1 MEITKNVTG
10 GVTVLELGGQAQAAP
25 IIQTLDAELRGAI
38 SLDSLSVLLDVKRLD
53 FVDSATLEAF
63 ISFQKKFKQVNAYL
77 CFANMTPYLR
87 KVFEITRIGDLF
99 VAFDDMDSAMKAA
112 RARRR

>member
-1 MEITKNVTG
+1 MDITKSVVS

-25 IIQTLDAELRGAI
+25 IIQALDGELRGAI
-38 SLDSLSVLLDVKRLD
+38 SLDGLKVLLDVRRIE

-63 ISFQKKFKQVNAYL
+63 VSFQKKFNQVNAYMA
-77 CFANMTPYLR
+77 FANMTPYM
-87 KVFEITRIGDLF
+87 KKIFEITRIAELF
-99 VAFDDMDSAMKAA
+99 ACFDDLDGATKAA